1 MQLDKY
7 ISDIKEGLDKIGK
20 WPTKMLT
27 ERSIEIN
34 YTANNI
40 RLAGRVV
47 IAFSVPNGHVNV
59 RVSFYNY
66 NCVRKESLVMRE
78 MSVDAVVKQVV
89 SFVDDKESR
98 LLADG
103 TNAESHRLAIDNLMS
118 VNGYTVDCDSKYM
131 AVFNG
136 KGVKITFKYTDEPNF
151 SVIITKIRKKCNE
164 KDIMFE
170 TEFPATDYAAWLKK
184 ISTGIENIR
193 KKLVPEETK

>member
-7 ISDIKEGLDKIGK
+7 ISDIKEGIDKLGK

-34 YTANNI
+34 YTASNI
-40 RLAGRVV
+40 RLAGRVI

-66 NCVRKESLVMRE
+66 NCVRKESIVMRE
-78 MSVDAVVKQVV
+78 LSVDAVVRQVV
-89 SFVDDKESR
+89 SFVDEKETSLR
-98 LLADG
+98 AEG
-103 TNAESHRLAIDNLMS
+103 VNAESHRLAIDNLMS
-118 VNGYTVDCDSKYM
+118 VNGYAVDCDSKYM
-131 AVFNG
+131 AVFKG
-136 KGVKITFKYTDEPNF
+136 KGVKITFKYTDEPKF
-151 SVIITKIRKKCNE
+151 SVIITKVRKKCNE

-170 TEFPATDYAAWLKK
+170 TEFPEYDYAEWLKK

-193 KKLVPEETK
+193 KKLVPEDSK

>member
-7 ISDIKEGLDKIGK
+7 ISDIKAGIDKKGK
-20 WPTKMLT
+20 WPSKMLT

-40 RLAGRVV
+40 RLAGRVI

-66 NCVRKESLVMRE
+66 NCVRKESIVMRE
-78 MSVDAVVKQVV
+78 LSVDAVVRQIE
-89 SFVDDKESR
+89 SFVDEKESSLKAECVTAGANR
-98 LLADG
+98 KTIDDIM
-103 TNAESHRLAIDNLMS
+103 TN
-118 VNGYTVDCDSKYM
+118 NGYAVDCDSKYM
-131 AVFNG
+131 AVFKG
-136 KGVKITFKYTDEPNF
+136 KGVKITFKYTDDEKF
-151 SVIITKIRKKCNE
+151 SVIITKIRKKYNE

-170 TEFPATDYAAWLKK
+170 TAFPDGNDKQWIEK

-193 KKLVPEETK
+193 LKLIPEDKQ